1 MIFVY
6 YGPDTYRM
14 KRQLKE
20 VVAEY
25 KKKNKSSFNFQV
37 FEEKE
42 INFNDL
48 REEFL
53 NISIFKEK
61 KLFVL
66 LNVFSNSEFKEG
78 FLKQGEVFE
87 KSDNILILCQEGE
100 IPANDKLFN
109 FLKGKAKIEYFNL
122 LSLEKVKIWAKKEIE
137 AKGAEIESNALGKL
151 IDFTGN
157 DLWRLEK
164 EIDKLINYAHGK
176 KIKEKDVE
184 ELVSPVFNFNIF
196 ATIDAIAQKEKKKAA
211 RLIRHHLEGGD
222 SPSYI
227 LSMISYQLKNLISV
241 KGLKGK
247 NLNQLKMPSFVLRRS
262 IIQAEQFSLEEL
274 KGLYQKILDLDLSIK
289 TGKIAPEIALDL
301 FIFDI

>member
-1 MIFVY
+1 
-6 YGPDTYRM
+6 
-14 KRQLKE
+14 
-20 VVAEY
+20 
-25 KKKNKSSFNFQV
+25 
-37 FEEKE
+37 
-42 INFNDL
+42 L

-176 KIKEKDVE
+176 
-184 ELVSPVFNFNIF
+184 
-196 ATIDAIAQKEKKKAA
+196 
-211 RLIRHHLEGGD
+211 R
-222 SPSYI
+222 
-227 LSMISYQLKNLISV
+227 
-241 KGLKGK
+241 
-247 NLNQLKMPSFVLRRS
+247 
-262 IIQAEQFSLEEL
+262 
-274 KGLYQKILDLDLSIK
+274 
-289 TGKIAPEIALDL
+289 
-301 FIFDI
+301 